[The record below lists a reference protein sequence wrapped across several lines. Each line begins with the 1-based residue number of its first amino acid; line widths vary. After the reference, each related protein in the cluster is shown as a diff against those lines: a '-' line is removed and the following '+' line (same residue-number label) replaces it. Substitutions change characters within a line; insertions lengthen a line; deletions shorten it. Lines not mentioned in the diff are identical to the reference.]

1 MRALRDIGIAF
12 APINLPYTKD
22 IDQASSAVA
31 EFKPGVVYPY
41 HYKGQARRPL
51 PKR

>member
-1 MRALRDIGIAF
+1 M
-12 APINLPYTKD
+12 D

-41 HYKGQARRPL
+41 HYKGSDPEAFAAKVTAAAPDTKVVQGAWYG
-51 PKR
+51 